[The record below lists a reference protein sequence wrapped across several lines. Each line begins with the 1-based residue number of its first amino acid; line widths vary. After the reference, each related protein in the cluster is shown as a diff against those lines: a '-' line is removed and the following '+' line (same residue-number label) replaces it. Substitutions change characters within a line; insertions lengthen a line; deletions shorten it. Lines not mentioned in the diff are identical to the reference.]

1 MVGWAV
7 ETSLDVEYAHAM
19 APGAKILLVETPVAE
34 TEGIVGFPE
43 IVEAERSERDDVGIC
58 QCPPFR
64 IVVTAQR
71 RRRRPTRGGEQTVPR
86 ADSDS
91 RSEEERYA
99 AARSVS

>member
-1 MVGWAV
+1 MGGWAV
-7 ETSLDVEYAHAM
+7 EAWLDVEYAHAM

-58 QCPPFR
+58 QCSPFR
-64 IVVTAQR
+64 ILGYGTT

-91 RSEEERYA
+91 RSEEERYV